1 MSYYSNNKKK
11 NIIIVSIISVI
22 LLLGIL
28 LFLLLSKDKHNEYKV
43 NFYDNT
49 DILGSYTLDEDERIT
64 QSIIDEVLS
73 KIETDFEKYSYL
85 WSFNNNELIEVDFS
99 KLNYDSNIYLHRVLK
114 EEYEIN
120 VEKNDYFG
128 YEIITSGPLT
138 ENASASLIINS
149 NVDEDQYK
157 IFVYANDKE
166 IFKDENGY
174 YQITNINEDINITVK
189 YLKILNIVSN
199 MNDSYIYNGENI
211 DITYQVFDLNNELVN
226 INSNDIEIKLYDE
239 LNNQIDY
246 INKPGKY
253 KVIYEYIGD
262 EYYIEN
268 TEKEIIIDKE
278 TLTIKPLNNDSY
290 IYNGENIDINY
301 QVLNSNNEII
311 NIDNNDIEIT
321 YYDTNNN
328 IIDNIINVGEYKV
341 KYQYTGSLYNI
352 KDVESII
359 KINKATPIINVSN
372 KEFTYD
378 GTVKQF
384 EISDVNTNSNGEIKF
399 INNENKDVGK
409 YEIIIE
415 ITEADNYL
423 SASTI
428 AYITINKAIPTMINL
443 PSTSLGYEGNYLD
456 SIDITD
462 GKFNVNGSF
471 KWDDE
476 TKKLHVGSHEYKL
489 KFIPDDINNYEI
501 CEMNISVSTL
511 SYEETLNRI
520 KVDREE
526 TYESLE
532 GIITNNLTIENINEI
547 KNLPIIAEKY
557 NSTITWYSN
566 SNIIQVD
573 NLGNIKYLDIPGRY
587 QITLTGYVQLGNT
600 VEYLR
605 YLFTL
610 EIPNEVEKIDLTIDD
625 NQEKETDFENL
636 IIEDY
641 QYDESDKVEVL
652 LIINLNNNYENYIN
666 NITDESIEEKEYIT
680 KEELNVSYETNDCYQ
695 ETISEVIL
703 WRILTDGASDGNNNI
718 NLENK
723 AKDIQKISKGEHNI

>member
-22 LLLGIL
+22 LILGIL
-28 LFLLLSKDKHNEYKV
+28 LFLLLSKDKPNEYKV

-85 WSFNNNELIEVDFS
+85 WSFNNDELIEVDFS
-99 KLNYDSNIYLHRVLK
+99 KLNYDSNIYLHRILK
-114 EEYEIN
+114 EEYEIT

-128 YEIITSGPLT
+128 YEIITTGPLT

-166 IFKDENGY
+166 IFKDEDGY

-189 YLKILNIVSN
+189 YLEILNIVSN

-211 DITYQVFDLNNELVN
+211 NITYQVFDLNNELVN

-239 LNNQIDY
+239 LNNQIDN

-268 TEKEIIIDKE
+268 TEKEIIINKE
-278 TLTIKPLNNDSY
+278 TLIIKPLNNDSY

-301 QVLNSNNEII
+301 HVLNSNNEVI

-321 YYDTNNN
+321 YYDSNNN

-341 KYQYTGSLYNI
+341 KYQYIGSVYDI

-359 KINKATPIINVSN
+359 RINKATPIISVLD

-378 GTVKQF
+378 GTVKKL
-384 EISDVNTNSNGEIKF
+384 EISDVETNSNGEIKF

-415 ITEADNYL
+415 ISETDNYL
-423 SASTI
+423 SASTT
-428 AYITINKAIPTMINL
+428 AYIIINKAIPTVINL
-443 PSTSLGYEGNYLD
+443 PSTSPGYEGNYLD

-462 GKFNVNGSF
+462 GKFNVNGTF

-476 TKKLHVGSHEYKL
+476 TEKLHVGSHEYKL
-489 KFIPDDINNYEI
+489 KFIPNDINNYEI

-520 KVDREE
+520 KVDREDI
-526 TYESLE
+526 YESLE

-557 NSTITWYSN
+557 NSAITWYSN
-566 SNIIQVD
+566 SNIINID
-573 NLGNIKYLDIPGRY
+573 NLGNIKYLDIPGKH
-587 QITLTGYVQLGNT
+587 QITLIGYVQLGNT

-610 EIPNEVEKIDLTIDD
+610 EIPKEIEQIDLNIDE
-625 NQEKETDFENL
+625 NQEKETDFEKL

-641 QYDESDKVEVL
+641 QYDESDKVKVV
-652 LIINLNNNYENYIN
+652 LIINLNNNYDNYIN
-666 NITDESIEEKEYIT
+666 NIPNESIEEKEFIT

-703 WRILTDGASDGNNNI
+703 WRILTDGASDDNNNI

>member
-11 NIIIVSIISVI
+11 NIIIMSIISVI

-28 LFLLLSKDKHNEYKV
+28 LFLLLSKDKPNEYKV

-49 DILGSYTLDEDERIT
+49 DILGSYILDEDERIT

-73 KIETDFEKYSYL
+73 KIETDLEKYSYL
-85 WSFNNNELIEVDFS
+85 WSFNNDELIEVDFS
-99 KLNYDSNIYLHRVLK
+99 KLNYDSNIYLHRIFK
-114 EEYEIN
+114 EEYEIT

-128 YEIITSGPLT
+128 YEIITTGPLT

-166 IFKDENGY
+166 IFKDEDGY
-174 YQITNINEDINITVK
+174 YQITDINEDINITVK
-189 YLKILNIVSN
+189 YLEILNIVSN

-211 DITYQVFDLNNELVN
+211 NITYQVFDLNNELVN

-239 LNNQIDY
+239 LNNQIDN

-268 TEKEIIIDKE
+268 TEKEIIINKE

-301 QVLNSNNEII
+301 QVLNSNNEVI

-321 YYDTNNN
+321 YYDSNNN

-341 KYQYTGSLYNI
+341 KYQYIGSVYDI

-359 KINKATPIINVSN
+359 RINKATPIISVLD

-378 GTVKQF
+378 GTVKKL
-384 EISDVNTNSNGEIKF
+384 EISDVDTNSNGEIKF

-415 ITEADNYL
+415 ISETDNYL
-423 SASTI
+423 SASTT
-428 AYITINKAIPTMINL
+428 AYIIINKAIPTVINL

-462 GKFNVNGSF
+462 GEFNVDGSF
-471 KWDDE
+471 KWNDE
-476 TKKLHVGSHEYKL
+476 TEKLFVGSHEYKL
-489 KFIPDDINNYEI
+489 KFIPNDINNYEI

-520 KVDREE
+520 KVDREDI
-526 TYESLE
+526 YESLE

-566 SNIIQVD
+566 SNIINID
-573 NLGNIKYLDIPGRY
+573 NLGNIKYLDIPGKY
-587 QITLTGYVQLGNT
+587 QITLIGYVQLGNT

-610 EIPNEVEKIDLTIDD
+610 EISKEIEHIDLNIDD
-625 NQEKETDFENL
+625 NQEKETDFEKL

-641 QYDESDKVEVL
+641 QYDESNKVKVVS
-652 LIINLNNNYENYIN
+652 IINLNNNYDNYIN
-666 NITDESIEEKEYIT
+666 NIPNESIEEKEYIT

-703 WRILTDGASDGNNNI
+703 WRILTDGASDDNNNI